1 MSSIK
6 NYLSK
11 VYFIIQEK
19 KIYLFFLLFSF
30 VTLSILDIVGISLV
44 TAFMSLL
51 LGSENFI
58 FDTIRKIV
66 NFFSIFKEES
76 FLNILIISI
85 LILYVCKAVVSF
97 LIQAWIIKFT
107 LNFEAWLRS
116 NLMKSYVSR
125 PYKYFINENAGDIIN
140 VAGIYTNTFQA
151 SVVIQGI

>member
-19 KIYLFFLLFSF
+19 KIYIFLLLFSF

-58 FDTIRKIV
+58 FDTIKKIFD
-66 NFFSIFKEES
+66 FFSISKEES

-85 LILYVCKAVVSF
+85 LILYICKAVVSF
-97 LIQAWIIKFT
+97 LIQAWIIKAHVVLGQMLFQNPLQPLYQLQGVAT
-107 LNFEAWLRS
+107 SHMLWKLRDS
-116 NLMKSYVSR
+116 
-125 PYKYFINENAGDIIN
+125 
-140 VAGIYTNTFQA
+140 
-151 SVVIQGI
+151 

>member
-66 NFFSIFKEES
+66 NFLVFSKKRVF
-76 FLNILIISI
+76 
-85 LILYVCKAVVSF
+85 
-97 LIQAWIIKFT
+97 
-107 LNFEAWLRS
+107 
-116 NLMKSYVSR
+116 
-125 PYKYFINENAGDIIN
+125 
-140 VAGIYTNTFQA
+140 
-151 SVVIQGI
+151 